1 MISAAD
7 RRHALALIAQCC
19 QQGARVDTACQTVG
33 ISKRTWQRWQQ
44 QPQDRRPMAVRLTPR
59 NRRSEAERGEILA
72 VCHQAEYANLPPSQI
87 VPRLA
92 DQDRY
97 LASESIFY
105 RVLRANGALRHRG
118 RARAPIHHHKPT
130 SHAACQPGQVWTWD
144 ITYLRGAIAGTF
156 YYLYPIVDI
165 YSRKI
170 VGWECIA
177 AKRPS
182 SLHSW
187 CRTPCG
193 RKESAG
199 PASCM
204 QTTAVP

>member
-7 RRHALALIAQCC
+7 RRHALAPIAQCC
-19 QQGARVDTACQTVG
+19 QQGARVDMACQTVG

-199 PASCM
+199 PAFCM